1 MKYNKKRNYFYIIA
15 ACFFTYLLYELF
27 VYYFTNGKFGVPL
40 DDSWIHFRF
49 AENFA
54 NGYFFHYNIGEP
66 AAGSTSPLWVILM
79 AGFSFI
85 SGNFIFNSILL
96 SAVFHLLCV
105 FIVYKISLDLFRYFE
120 LTLNKSDNNTLEPEF
135 LSLIVV
141 LLTVLA
147 GRFAWAGLSG
157 METTMF
163 TFFCLI
169 GIYFHIQNLQR
180 EEFTILPAIL
190 FGLATVSRPEGF
202 LLCGL
207 YILDVVLNLLK
218 EKTFKRNFLKVFISV
233 LLFLCITIPYLIFS
247 YNTSGHFFPNTFRG
261 QGGNFCFIPNFIYL
275 RESFIFFFRDNLIV
289 ALLYLVTIVFYAI
302 NLKKYFTKFR
312 YLNLI
317 YLWIIFLPLVF
328 SFLVPNWRH
337 HGRYL
342 MPLIPFLNLA
352 AVYILINI
360 FYKIKKD
367 RLRSLLTKNKVYVS
381 LILITSLMYYGI
393 FAITIGKNTD
403 NINDQQ
409 VRIAYWIK
417 ANVPPDET
425 IAVNDIGAITYLT
438 KNRIIDMAGL
448 VTPEVLTYRT
458 YRWED
463 NLDSLFYLLKKN
475 NVNYIVIYDQWY
487 EGFLER
493 FSEHFQKVFS
503 AYLQKNTICGGFEM
517 NVYRTK
523 FSDEE

>member
-1 MKYNKKRNYFYIIA
+1 MKYNKSKKYFYIILS
-15 ACFFTYLLYELF
+15 CIFTYLIFELS

-66 AAGSTSPLWVILM
+66 AAGSTSPFWVVLL

-85 SGNFIFNSILL
+85 SGNFIFISIFL
-96 SAVFHLLCV
+96 SAVFHLLSV
-105 FIVYKISLDLFRYFE
+105 IFIYKISLEVFKDLEFSAKKLYE
-120 LTLNKSDNNTLEPEF
+120 HTLEPEF
-135 LSLIVV
+135 LSLIVA

-163 TFFCLI
+163 AFFCLI
-169 GIYFHIQNLQR
+169 GIYVHIRNLQNKK
-180 EEFTILPAIL
+180 FTIIPALL

-202 LLCGL
+202 LLSVL
-207 YILDVVLNLLK
+207 YFFDVLLNLWK
-218 EKTFKRNFLKVFISV
+218 EKTFKKNLFKVFIS
-233 LLFLCITIPYLIFS
+233 LIIFLCITTPYLIFS
-247 YNTSGHFFPNTFRG
+247 YNTSSHFFPNTFNA
-261 QGGNFCFIPNFIYL
+261 QGGNFEFIPNFNYL
-275 RESFIFFFRDNLIV
+275 RIIMIFFFRDNLVV
-289 ALLYLVTIVFYAI
+289 ALLYLVTIIFYII

-317 YLWIIFLPLVF
+317 YLWIVCLPLVS

-342 MPLIPFLNLA
+342 MPLIPLLNLA
-352 AVYILINI
+352 AIYILINI

-367 RLRSLLTKNKVYVS
+367 RLRQLLTKNKVYVS
-381 LILITSLMYYGI
+381 LILIASLMYYGI
-393 FAITIGKNTD
+393 FAIAIGKNTD

-425 IAVNDIGAITYLT
+425 IAINDIGAITYLT

-475 NVNYIVIYDQWY
+475 NVSYIVVYDHWY
-487 EGFLER
+487 EDFLER

-503 AYLQKNTICGGFEM
+503 AYLQENTICGGFEM

-523 FSDEE
+523 FSYEE